1 MKRSRMHRIVLGGG
15 AAVVASGTAVVG
27 QDQPAEAASFV
38 VDNLNDAG
46 PGSLRQAIIDAN
58 GAGGADIIA
67 FAPGL
72 TGPIVLTSGEI
83 KITDSVD
90 IQGPGSGVV
99 SISGNNTSRVF
110 YVYSGSSLLDV
121 QISGATIEHGAASMG
136 AGIHD
141 RNENLTLDDVTLSA
155 NVATGA
161 GGGLHATGTAFSL
174 TVTDSTITGNTATG
188 GGGGA
193 FVYGVGGPVSFEA
206 TTVDHNHAGAKGG
219 GIEIFGSGLSP
230 GAVSISGSDFST
242 NSSSNRGGGLFL
254 YNLHGD
260 VTISGT
266 TISGNVAQSRGG
278 GAHLYKVYGAT
289 SIHDTTVSGNIAAN
303 RGGGLFL
310 YKTTGGVTID
320 HTTVS
325 GNTATRGG
333 GLFLYKPH
341 AATIVDSTITGNHAI
356 NFEGGGIFLYKPT
369 VALSVSSTTISSN
382 DAAGVGGGIAIR
394 TGSAALVNAIVADN
408 LANAVAN
415 DLANVSGG
423 SFTASFSLVETP
435 GAVVLGGT
443 GNITGVDP
451 ELGVLSNNGGTTQ
464 TRVPAI
470 SSPALNAGD
479 PAFLPP
485 PTDDQRGV
493 PRVVGG
499 RIDIGAVEIVAL
511 PPGADADTTDE
522 DVPLVAPSPGVL
534 ANDVDALPLAPATL
548 ATPPSHGT
556 VALESDGSFI
566 YTPDADYNGSDS
578 FTYTVQLLDGSTGT
592 GTVSIDV
599 VQVIDAPVENSYSTQ
614 EDETLVVPTP
624 GVLDNDID
632 AVAGTVALATEPTHG
647 TIALGSDGSFTYT
660 PDANYNGT
668 DSFTYDVE
676 MLDATTATATVS
688 IDVVQVIDAPVENSY
703 STQEDEV
710 LVVPT
715 PGVLDNDIDAVAG
728 TVALATEPTHGTV
741 AFDADGS
748 FTYTPDA
755 NYNGTDSFTYEVEM
769 LDATTGTG
777 TVTITVGEVID
788 FPGASQFVPV
798 APTRILDT
806 RSSGAKPTA
815 GSTTVVPI
823 AGASGVPATGVT
835 AVVLNLT
842 ATEATG
848 AGFVTVFPTGTS
860 RPNVSSMNLEYA
872 GQTIPN
878 LVTVP
883 LGADGSVS
891 VYSQSGT
898 HLIADIAG
906 YYEVQSDRRSGRF
919 VPVAP
924 ARLLDTRKTTA
935 LAADASLDLAV
946 TGVAG
951 VPSSAS
957 AVVVNVTAANAS
969 APGFVTVWPTGGARP
984 LVSNLNITHA
994 GQTIPNLA
1002 IVPVGA
1008 DGKISIYSQKGTDVV
1023 VDVTGWFTDDSSP
1036 AADSGLFVPVG
1047 PTRIL
1052 DTRPDHGLSDSGSRS
1067 VPTGIDAHETA
1078 VVLNVTATES
1088 TAPGFVTLWPSGQPM
1103 PATSNLNLEQGG
1115 QTIAN
1120 AAMIGLGDNDSFDV
1134 HVQSA
1139 THMVVDIAGYFTL
1152 DE

>member
-90 IQGPGSGVV
+90 IQGPGSAVV

-121 QISGATIEHGAASMG
+121 QISGATIEHGAAGMG

-310 YKTTGGVTID
+310 YKTTGGLTID

-614 EDETLVVPTP
+614 EDE
-624 GVLDNDID
+624 
-632 AVAGTVALATEPTHG
+632 
-647 TIALGSDGSFTYT
+647 
-660 PDANYNGT
+660 
-668 DSFTYDVE
+668 
-676 MLDATTATATVS
+676 
-688 IDVVQVIDAPVENSY
+688 
-703 STQEDEV
+703 V

-741 AFDADGS
+741 ALDADGS

-755 NYNGTDSFTYEVEM
+755 NYNGTDSFIYEVEM

-1120 AAMIGLGDNDSFDV
+1120 AAMIGLGDNDSFDL